1 MICFRTPL
9 LSFLRLN
16 YMPLIHHSLR
26 ILDSEGSARARRGQ
40 RLSEAR
46 AAPERGEGN
55 ARARPSEARRRRQAE
70 PTPFTHDSFR
80 ALIDIGIVRLLCLVS
95 IPTLLFM
102 IDKTVNSYFVQLD

>member
-1 MICFRTPL
+1 MICFRIPF

-16 YMPLIHHSLR
+16 YIPLIHHLLR
-26 ILDSEGSARARRGQ
+26 ILDSDGSARARQGQ
-40 RLSEAR
+40 RS
-46 AAPERGEGN
+46 
-55 ARARPSEARRRRQAE
+55 SEARRRRQAE